1 MLTEFDQVRAALDDL
16 PLFPLPDGVLLPYEL
31 LPLHIFEP
39 RYREMIAHVLETGS
53 PLAVGRLAPGWE
65 ADYEG
70 RPPVAPT
77 FGAGVITRSEKLP
90 DGRYNILLKG
100 VLRLRLQRELPPTRP
115 WRRVQAVELAD
126 TSGDPTLLTERTESL
141 RRMVFALCSAR
152 PGPAANALSLMVA
165 RLTTPGALADV
176 VAAALFTE
184 LPLRLQLLETAD
196 PSERLEL
203 TQAHVA
209 ELLVGTTDAEGGGRR
224 LLN

>member
-16 PLFPLPDGVLLPYEL
+16 PLFPLPEGVLLPYEL
-31 LPLHIFEP
+31 LPLHLFEP

-53 PLAVGRLAPGWE
+53 PLGIGRLSPGWE

-70 RPPVAPT
+70 RPAVEPV
-77 FGAGVITRSEKLP
+77 FGAGLITRSEKLP

-100 VLRLRLQRELPPTRP
+100 VMRLRLERELPPTTP
-115 WRRVQAVELAD
+115 WRRVQAVELVDAP
-126 TSGDPTLLTERTESL
+126 GDPTLLSERAESL
-141 RRMVFALCSAR
+141 RRMVFALCAAR

-184 LPLRLQLLETAD
+184 LPLRLRLLETTD
-196 PSERLEL
+196 PAERLEL
-203 TQAHVA
+203 AQAQVA
-209 ELLVGTTDAEGGGRR
+209 ELLVGTTEVDGPR